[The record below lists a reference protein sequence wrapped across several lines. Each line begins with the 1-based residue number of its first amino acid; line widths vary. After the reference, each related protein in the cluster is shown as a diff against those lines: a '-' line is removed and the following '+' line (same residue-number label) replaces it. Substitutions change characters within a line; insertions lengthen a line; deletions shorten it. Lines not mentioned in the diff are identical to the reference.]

1 MNSSSDKNINSHSL
15 LQAHSLDIK
24 NTPFNQYKSKQKNT
38 NKIRIN
44 NRLYE
49 HQRQKGNFKYLEKYI
64 HKYFISFYKNTKND
78 YNVRMIDDILNNES
92 THLVAEFK
100 DYLIMGDITEFLQKS
115 YNIQEC
121 KKYLPKIYEYYNSCS
136 VIFPNYVT
144 LHESK
149 YIYKNIRKKQKVIDN
164 QQEQEEKQEKIKKGD
179 IKLDDNE
186 QFFSS
191 KTFNSILDQTNT
203 SNVKL
208 FFGINNDIKNI
219 DANETPNNIVEKL
232 EKAEKDA
239 IQRKM
244 NLVKNKKKPTIND
257 NNTTNSINNS
267 NLVNNNSKI
276 YIKNKIIKE
285 RNKNNGNL
293 HYLSSQKKSNLP
305 VNNYS
310 NININNINI
319 NNQNQSQNKIRINS
333 YLSKNKNPIKTEN
346 DYSKNHIK
354 SSTSITDNDNDTNK
368 GYNNY
373 ITFYGNNF
381 NHSKRKNTRKL
392 FIESSGI
399 KPHQIYIRNGGNHS
413 NKNIKKKYIN
423 SLFPSKNIIS
433 KIFNN
438 FNNNSVL
445 KQNSFNFINKK
456 MANKNIKEENQNQLL
471 NSPGFPLSP
480 SSITIQANPFRNKY
494 NYNLNINI
502 KESNSTRNV
511 VNHSKLNGNG
521 KSNEKVNLKNIQEKI
536 RRNDKQS
543 SLNYN
548 SNTISTTIGSKTT
561 TNNEK
566 IKYIHTNKNFNY
578 NKPQIKNN
586 YNNNNFKTIVN
597 NSRSNININNTN
609 NNNNIIYCKTKNN
622 NNINFNNNNAN
633 YINKIMIKDLN
644 IHKINSTS
652 NIKKPINMNI
662 NINMSNNSKNRIYF
676 NEGSCGNIINNKI
689 YSKSPLSIELE
700 TIKVSTKKRTLYPK
714 SKKLDNKNQKI
725 VFNNNYNGNII
736 NSINN
741 NTISNEKNY
750 YVDSFGYTSL
760 NSNNQNDEINN
771 GIKNDIVLEELNKK
785 KNIIL
790 PFNKEINNI
799 NININGYNAH
809 GGCLTSRTS
818 NNVSKKK
825 NKSNGNNNGK
835 EIYYYNQDF
844 KMKIKNKNMKKINNN
859 NNLVSK
865 NESNPV
871 KIKKIYDNVKNSKN
885 IENRKITG
893 YFKKK
898 KK

>member
-149 YIYKNIRKKQKVIDN
+149 YIYKSIRKKQKVIDN

-413 NKNIKKKYIN
+413 NKNIKNKYIN

-456 MANKNIKEENQNQLL
+456 MANKNIIEENQNQLP

-480 SSITIQANPFRNKY
+480 SSITIQANLFKNKD

-586 YNNNNFKTIVN
+586 YNNNNFKTIAN
-597 NSRSNININNTN
+597 NNRSNININNNN
-609 NNNNIIYCKTKNN
+609 NNNNIIYCKSKNN
-622 NNINFNNNNAN
+622 NNINFNNSNAN

-893 YFKKK
+893 YFTTKKK
-898 KK
+898 